1 MSENLSMHSM
11 TNEELIQEWLDSLK
25 LENKSD
31 MTINEYKKCILL
43 MLEMPFFKG
52 RHLLDLNREYISLFR
67 LHRVD
72 VDAVS
77 ARTLNKNLSG
87 IKNFLSYCLRRKY
100 ILENFFTDIQV
111 KYKNNSLPRPIAVDT
126 LNEILDNKAPL
137 NPKYNNQKLRD
148 LAAAEIAYSGGLRI
162 SELHAIKLSD
172 ISLSTL
178 QLKVL
183 GKGNRERIVFLGK
196 KALEALSTWLL
207 IRNKWISKAGV
218 EDCGYLFIAPS
229 GKHIAKNHLGACMTA
244 LLRAHGSG
252 NIGSTHALRHS
263 FASHMYNKT
272 KDIRSVQEMLG
283 HKSLTST
290 QVYILVDHETLI
302 ESYKDAHPRA
312 RANQD

>member
-52 RHLLDLNREYISLFR
+52 KHLLDLNREYISLFR
-67 LHRVD
+67 LHRAD

-312 RANQD
+312 RASQD

>member
-1 MSENLSMHSM
+1 M
-11 TNEELIQEWLDSLK
+11 
-25 LENKSD
+25 
-31 MTINEYKKCILL
+31 
-43 MLEMPFFKG
+43 
-52 RHLLDLNREYISLFR
+52 
-67 LHRVD
+67 
-72 VDAVS
+72 
-77 ARTLNKNLSG
+77 
-87 IKNFLSYCLRRKY
+87 
-100 ILENFFTDIQV
+100 
-111 KYKNNSLPRPIAVDT
+111 DT

>member
-1 MSENLSMHSM
+1 MHSM

-52 RHLLDLNREYISLFR
+52 KHLLDLNREYISLFR
-67 LHRVD
+67 LHRAD

-126 LNEILDNKAPL
+126 LNEILDNKATL

>member
-52 RHLLDLNREYISLFR
+52 KHLLDLSREYISLFR
-67 LHRVD
+67 LHRAD

-244 LLRAHGSG
+244 LLKAHGSG

-283 HKSLTST
+283 HKSLAST

>member
-11 TNEELIQEWLDSLK
+11 SNEELIQEWLDSLK

-52 RHLLDLNREYISLFR
+52 KHLLDLNREYISLFR
-67 LHRVD
+67 LHRAD

-312 RANQD
+312 RASQD

>member
-1 MSENLSMHSM
+1 M

-52 RHLLDLNREYISLFR
+52 KHLLDLNREYISLFR
-67 LHRVD
+67 LHRAD

-244 LLRAHGSG
+244 LLKAHGSG

-283 HKSLTST
+283 HKSLAST

>member
-1 MSENLSMHSM
+1 MSENLSIHSM

-52 RHLLDLNREYISLFR
+52 KHLLDLNREYISLFR
-67 LHRVD
+67 LHRAD

>member
-52 RHLLDLNREYISLFR
+52 KHLLDLNREYISLFR
-67 LHRVD
+67 LHRAD

-196 KALEALSTWLL
+196 KALEALPEVASAEVSHEKGTAVVTLEKEIADDVL
-207 IRNKWISKAGV
+207 KKTV
-218 EDCGYLFIAPS
+218 ED
-229 GKHIAKNHLGACMTA
+229 
-244 LLRAHGSG
+244 
-252 NIGSTHALRHS
+252 
-263 FASHMYNKT
+263 
-272 KDIRSVQEMLG
+272 KDYEVVEI
-283 HKSLTST
+283 K
-290 QVYILVDHETLI
+290 
-302 ESYKDAHPRA
+302 
-312 RANQD
+312 

>member
-11 TNEELIQEWLDSLK
+11 SNEELIQEWLDSLK

-52 RHLLDLNREYISLFR
+52 KHLLDPNREYISLFR
-67 LHRVD
+67 LHRAD

>member
-11 TNEELIQEWLDSLK
+11 TNEELIHEWLDSLK

-52 RHLLDLNREYISLFR
+52 KHLLDLNREYISLFR

>member
-52 RHLLDLNREYISLFR
+52 KHLLDLNREYISLFR
-67 LHRVD
+67 LHRAD

-302 ESYKDAHPRA
+302 ESYQDAHPRA

>member
-52 RHLLDLNREYISLFR
+52 KHLLDLNREYISLFR
-67 LHRVD
+67 LHRAD

-283 HKSLTST
+283 HKSLAST

>member
-1 MSENLSMHSM
+1 M

-25 LENKSD
+25 LENKSE

-52 RHLLDLNREYISLFR
+52 KHLLDLNREYISLFR
-67 LHRVD
+67 LHRAD

-252 NIGSTHALRHS
+252 NIDSTHALRHS

-272 KDIRSVQEMLG
+272 KDIRSVQEMVG

>member
-1 MSENLSMHSM
+1 M
-11 TNEELIQEWLDSLK
+11 TNEELIHEWLDSLK

-52 RHLLDLNREYISLFR
+52 KHLLDLNREYISLFR

-244 LLRAHGSG
+244 LLKAHGSG

-272 KDIRSVQEMLG
+272 KNIRSVQEMLG
-283 HKSLTST
+283 HKSLAST

>member
-1 MSENLSMHSM
+1 MH
-11 TNEELIQEWLDSLK
+11 TFDVGNA
-25 LENKSD
+25 
-31 MTINEYKKCILL
+31 
-43 MLEMPFFKG
+43 FFKG
-52 RHLLDLNREYISLFR
+52 KHLLDLNREYISLFR
-67 LHRVD
+67 LHRAD

-312 RANQD
+312 RASQD

>member
-1 MSENLSMHSM
+1 MHSM

-52 RHLLDLNREYISLFR
+52 KHLLDLNREYISLFR
-67 LHRVD
+67 LHRAD

>member
-1 MSENLSMHSM
+1 MHSM

-25 LENKSD
+25 LENKSE

-52 RHLLDLNREYISLFR
+52 KHLLDLNREYISLFR
-67 LHRVD
+67 LHRAD

-252 NIGSTHALRHS
+252 NIDSTHALRHS

-272 KDIRSVQEMLG
+272 KDIRSVQEMVG

>member
-52 RHLLDLNREYISLFR
+52 KHLLDLNREYISLFR
-67 LHRVD
+67 LHRAD

-111 KYKNNSLPRPIAVDT
+111 KYTNYSLPRKITEDT
-126 LNEILDNKAPL
+126 LNEILDTKTTL
-137 NPKYNNQKLRD
+137 KPKYNNQKLRD

-244 LLRAHGSG
+244 LLKAHGSG

>member
-31 MTINEYKKCILL
+31 MTINEYKKSLLL

-52 RHLLDLNREYISLFR
+52 KHLLELDRDYI
-67 LHRVD
+67 
-72 VDAVS
+72 
-77 ARTLNKNLSG
+77 NLSAL
-87 IKNFLSYCLRRKY
+87 KNFLNYCLRKEY
-100 ILENFFTDIQV
+100 IPENFFSDIRV
-111 KYKNNSLPRPIAVDT
+111 KFKNQSLPRPIAVNT
-126 LNEILDNKAPL
+126 LNEILDNKTPL

-172 ISLSTL
+172 INLSAM

-183 GKGNRERIVFLGK
+183 GKGNNERIVFLGK
-196 KALEALSTWLL
+196 KSLEAISTWLL
-207 IRNKWISKAGV
+207 VRNRWISKAGV

-229 GKHIAKNHLGACMTA
+229 GKHIAKNHLGACITA
-244 LLRAHGSG
+244 LLKAHGSG
-252 NIGSTHALRHS
+252 HIGSTHALRHS
-263 FASHMYNKT
+263 FASHLYNKT
-272 KDIRSVQEMLG
+272 KNIRAVQEMLG
-283 HKSLTST
+283 HKSLSST

-302 ESYKDAHPRA
+302 SSYKDAHPRA

>member
-11 TNEELIQEWLDSLK
+11 TNEELIHEWLDSLK

-52 RHLLDLNREYISLFR
+52 KHLLDLNREYISLFR
-67 LHRVD
+67 LHRAD

-244 LLRAHGSG
+244 LLKAHGSG

-283 HKSLTST
+283 HKSLAST

>member
-52 RHLLDLNREYISLFR
+52 KHLLDLNREYISLFR
-67 LHRVD
+67 LHRAD

-283 HKSLTST
+283 HKSLT
-290 QVYILVDHETLI
+290 
-302 ESYKDAHPRA
+302 
-312 RANQD
+312 

>member
-25 LENKSD
+25 LENKSN

-52 RHLLDLNREYISLFR
+52 KHLLDLNREYISLFR
-67 LHRVD
+67 LHRAD

-111 KYKNNSLPRPIAVDT
+111 KYKNNSLPRPIAVNT

-244 LLRAHGSG
+244 LLKAHGSG

-283 HKSLTST
+283 HKSLAST

>member
-11 TNEELIQEWLDSLK
+11 SNEELIQEWLDSLK

-52 RHLLDLNREYISLFR
+52 KHLLDLNREYISLFR
-67 LHRVD
+67 LHRAD

-244 LLRAHGSG
+244 LLKAHGSG

-283 HKSLTST
+283 HKSLAST

>member
-1 MSENLSMHSM
+1 MH
-11 TNEELIQEWLDSLK
+11 TFDVGNA
-25 LENKSD
+25 
-31 MTINEYKKCILL
+31 
-43 MLEMPFFKG
+43 FFKG
-52 RHLLDLNREYISLFR
+52 KHLLDLNREYISLFR
-67 LHRVD
+67 LHRAD

>member
-52 RHLLDLNREYISLFR
+52 KHLLDLNREYISFFR
-67 LHRVD
+67 LHRAD

-283 HKSLTST
+283 HKSLAST

>member
-52 RHLLDLNREYISLFR
+52 KHLLDLNREYISLFR
-67 LHRVD
+67 LHRAD

-178 QLKVL
+178 QLKLL

-283 HKSLTST
+283 HKSLAST

>member
-52 RHLLDLNREYISLFR
+52 KHLLDLNREYISLFR
-67 LHRVD
+67 LHRAD

-137 NPKYNNQKLRD
+137 NPKYNNQKLSD

-283 HKSLTST
+283 HKSLAST

>member
-1 MSENLSMHSM
+1 MHSM

-52 RHLLDLNREYISLFR
+52 KHLLDLNREYISLFR
-67 LHRVD
+67 LHRAD

-244 LLRAHGSG
+244 LLKAHGSG

-283 HKSLTST
+283 HKSLAST

>member
-52 RHLLDLNREYISLFR
+52 KHLLDLNREYISLFR
-67 LHRVD
+67 LHRAD

-244 LLRAHGSG
+244 LLKAHGSG

-272 KDIRSVQEMLG
+272 KNIRSVQEMLG
-283 HKSLTST
+283 HKSLAST

>member
-1 MSENLSMHSM
+1 M

-52 RHLLDLNREYISLFR
+52 KHLLDLNREYISLFR
-67 LHRVD
+67 LHRAD

-100 ILENFFTDIQV
+100 IVENFFTDIQV

>member
-1 MSENLSMHSM
+1 MN
-11 TNEELIQEWLDSLK
+11 
-25 LENKSD
+25 
-31 MTINEYKKCILL
+31 
-43 MLEMPFFKG
+43 
-52 RHLLDLNREYISLFR
+52 
-67 LHRVD
+67 
-72 VDAVS
+72 
-77 ARTLNKNLSG
+77 
-87 IKNFLSYCLRRKY
+87 
-100 ILENFFTDIQV
+100 
-111 KYKNNSLPRPIAVDT
+111 T

-229 GKHIAKNHLGACMTA
+229 GKHIAKT
-244 LLRAHGSG
+244 
-252 NIGSTHALRHS
+252 I
-263 FASHMYNKT
+263 
-272 KDIRSVQEMLG
+272 
-283 HKSLTST
+283 
-290 QVYILVDHETLI
+290 
-302 ESYKDAHPRA
+302 
-312 RANQD
+312 

>member
-52 RHLLDLNREYISLFR
+52 KHLLDLNREYISLFR

-244 LLRAHGSG
+244 LLKAHGSG

-272 KDIRSVQEMLG
+272 KNIRSVQEMLG
-283 HKSLTST
+283 HKSLAST

>member
-11 TNEELIQEWLDSLK
+11 TNEELIHEWLDSLK

-52 RHLLDLNREYISLFR
+52 KHLLDLNREYISLFR
-67 LHRVD
+67 LHRAD

-244 LLRAHGSG
+244 LLKAHGSG

>member
-1 MSENLSMHSM
+1 M
-11 TNEELIQEWLDSLK
+11 TNEELIHEWLDSLK

-52 RHLLDLNREYISLFR
+52 KHLLDLNREYISLFR

-111 KYKNNSLPRPIAVDT
+111 KYKNISLPRPIAVDT

-244 LLRAHGSG
+244 LLKAHGSG

-272 KDIRSVQEMLG
+272 KNIRSVQEMLG
-283 HKSLTST
+283 HKSLAST

>member
-52 RHLLDLNREYISLFR
+52 KHLLDLNREYISLFR
-67 LHRVD
+67 LHRAD

-100 ILENFFTDIQV
+100 IVENFFTDIQV